1 MEDKQV
7 NNNETNE
14 TIILGEYTNTND
26 ENKEPKPK
34 RDSFFKTHKNAVLI
48 STCVALSA
56 LGAFGGTMLAT
67 VSYTHLDVYKRQVEI
82 TRP

>member
-34 RDSFFKTHKNAVLI
+34 RDRFLI
-48 STCVALSA
+48 
-56 LGAFGGTMLAT
+56 
-67 VSYTHLDVYKRQVEI
+67 
-82 TRP
+82 

>member
-56 LGAFGGTMLAT
+56 LGAFGGTMLAIQ
-67 VSYTHLDVYKRQVEI
+67 LNGGM
-82 TRP
+82 